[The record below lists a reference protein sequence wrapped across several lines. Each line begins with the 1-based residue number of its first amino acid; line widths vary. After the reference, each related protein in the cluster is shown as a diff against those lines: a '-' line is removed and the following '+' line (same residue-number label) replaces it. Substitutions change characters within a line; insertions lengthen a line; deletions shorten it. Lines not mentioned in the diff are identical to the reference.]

1 VIVGGQQGSDD
12 EVSPDHPTPGSTSTS
27 GDRRIVAVA
36 LPGERKEAPG
46 SPPRNL
52 SQENNVTTSI
62 PVERNGEEIPSMSAV
77 APAATESTDG
87 RRSPRRETILLV
99 GLVGLAVAVVLFGLV
114 FPELL
119 APAVAVAVLAAIVAL
134 DWVLPSGELR
144 QMTGHHWMR

>member
-1 VIVGGQQGSDD
+1 
-12 EVSPDHPTPGSTSTS
+12 
-27 GDRRIVAVA
+27 
-36 LPGERKEAPG
+36 
-46 SPPRNL
+46 
-52 SQENNVTTSI
+52 
-62 PVERNGEEIPSMSAV
+62 
-77 APAATESTDG
+77 
-87 RRSPRRETILLV
+87 V

>member
-1 VIVGGQQGSDD
+1 
-12 EVSPDHPTPGSTSTS
+12 
-27 GDRRIVAVA
+27 
-36 LPGERKEAPG
+36 
-46 SPPRNL
+46 
-52 SQENNVTTSI
+52 
-62 PVERNGEEIPSMSAV
+62 MSAV
-77 APAATESTDG
+77 APAATESTDR

-99 GLVGLAVAVVLFGLV
+99 GLIGLAIAVVVFGLV

>member
-1 VIVGGQQGSDD
+1 M
-12 EVSPDHPTPGSTSTS
+12 
-27 GDRRIVAVA
+27 
-36 LPGERKEAPG
+36 
-46 SPPRNL
+46 
-52 SQENNVTTSI
+52 TTSI

-77 APAATESTDG
+77 APVATDSRDHG
-87 RRSPRRETILLV
+87 RSPRRETILLV